1 MKGQLDCHTMTGN
14 RLNGKEDPKNGE
26 SSINPRFIQRVRK
39 FHLEHKSFSLRFDN
53 GGASV
58 IIVEENWKQKYTVS
72 IDFGVVDWVVKSLK
86 KANCQ
91 YDEESFFDKFQGSY
105 ALFLLQ
111 HFRNKNGRFI
121 SLSRIIN
128 GTVKGFVAFPAG
140 KKGEGWLVVA
150 QELSW
155 FIYDPTKLRKED
167 QWMNIEGR
175 LNKYTEIKGRGGR
188 DHRSFAECVASHSKE
203 KTNRKVLSNSIG
215 WNFRLGKEGISDWN
229 RMIPD
234 KAMFYCED
242 RNDAEFF
249 EWNKII
255 ALRDGLTVCTQSWNR
270 APVAMNKK
278 LSFTGGWLCI
288 EDLPLKWW
296 TREVFEL
303 IGKRCGGLLEY
314 DKRTAIMSQIFS
326 AKIRA
331 RGNSSGFIPAEIDV
345 CIEED
350 NFTVKLKVISKLNL
364 SKRYRQTVNSARHD
378 CKRHRIVVAGSEEG
392 EKAVELNDQEISND
406 EDPSVQRSVEKGE
419 ANAMNKVLTSRSKII
434 NHNSNAMLVNVDN
447 IFSALRKDLGDNGPA
462 GLNHLK
468 SPVKL
473 MEGQTKEY
481 CLKPKRFKSGEIRSN
496 INNNLLVYRRKENKE
511 VVILNNKEEA
521 HVTRFEGEEE
531 GDTDDNGEDELED
544 YAKIEGNEQIEVGEE
559 GDEMQEDEATEEY
572 STEAETEH
580 GIEEEGLEGVNI
592 FGKPT
597 LLNTVHDTQILAI
610 EPSKFTITSPISPSR
625 SLNQS
630 EGNILLTFPSPYNLN
645 LQAFNSHT
653 LCTTEKSCEGVIE
666 SHVPYTPINENQDL
680 SSLNA
685 CQVKLNNQ

>member
-1 MKGQLDCHTMTGN
+1 MERRIRRM
-14 RLNGKEDPKNGE
+14 
-26 SSINPRFIQRVRK
+26 
-39 FHLEHKSFSLRFDN
+39 
-53 GGASV
+53 
-58 IIVEENWKQKYTVS
+58 
-72 IDFGVVDWVVKSLK
+72 
-86 KANCQ
+86 
-91 YDEESFFDKFQGSY
+91 
-105 ALFLLQ
+105 

-128 GTVKGFVAFPAG
+128 GTVKGVVAFPVR

-150 QELSW
+150 RELSW

-175 LNKYTEIKGRGGR
+175 LNTSTEIKGRGGR
-188 DHRSFAECVASHSKE
+188 DHLSYAECVASQSKE

-215 WNFRLGKEGISDWN
+215 WNFRSGKKGISDWN
-229 RMIPD
+229 RMIVCTRERLWDGWANIQESLNKKLNRCFVLKPFQPD

-255 ALRDGLTVCTQSWNR
+255 ALRDGLT
-270 APVAMNKK
+270 
-278 LSFTGGWLCI
+278 
-288 EDLPLKWW
+288 DLPLKWW

-303 IGKRCGGLLEY
+303 IGKRCGGWLEY

-331 RGNSSGFIPAEIDV
+331 RGNSSGFISAEIDV

-364 SKRYRQTVNSARHD
+364 SKRYRQTVNSAGHD

-392 EKAVELNDQEISND
+392 EKAVELIDQEISND

-419 ANAMNKVLTSRSKII
+419 ANAMNK
-434 NHNSNAMLVNVDN
+434 
-447 IFSALRKDLGDNGPA
+447 
-462 GLNHLK
+462 
-468 SPVKL
+468 
-473 MEGQTKEY
+473 GQTKEY
-481 CLKPKRFKSGEIRSN
+481 CLKPKWFKSGEIRSN
-496 INNNLLVYRRKENKE
+496 INNNLLVYRGKENKE
-511 VVILNNKEEA
+511 AVILNYEEEA
-521 HVTRFEGEEE
+521 HVTRSEGEEE
-531 GDTDDNGEDELED
+531 GDKDDNGEDESED
-544 YAKIEGNEQIEVGEE
+544 DAKIEGNEQIEVGEE
-559 GDEMQEDEATEEY
+559 GDEMQGDDDLMDVYNQIIEIEDGVQKEDEAIEEY

-610 EPSKFTITSPISPSR
+610 EPSKFIITSPVSPSR
-625 SLNQS
+625 SPNQF
-630 EGNILLTFPSPYNLN
+630 EGNILLTFPSPSNLN
-645 LQAFNSHT
+645 LQAFNSHI

-666 SHVPYTPINENQDL
+666 SQVPYTLINDNQYL

-685 CQVKLNNQ
+685 CQVKLNN